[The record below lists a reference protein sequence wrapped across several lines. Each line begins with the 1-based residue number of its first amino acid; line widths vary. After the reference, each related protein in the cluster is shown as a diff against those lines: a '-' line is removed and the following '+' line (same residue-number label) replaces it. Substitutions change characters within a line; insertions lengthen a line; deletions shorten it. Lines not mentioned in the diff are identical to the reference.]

1 MFALFR
7 KRRGR
12 EVLLYKIDVVHA
24 EAGAVQVFQ
33 VLCRR
38 REAKFQAVCVEGLVF
53 ARRVFAQGAV
63 FAVPQQGAARMGELG
78 ADLMGPAGD
87 ELAFDEA
94 QAVRTCQGPVLRLG
108 GLRPLLG
115 LVRDIDA
122 VFDGDN
128 TFPAPGP
135 EFSDS

>member
-94 QAVRTCQGPVLRLG
+94 SGRSNLPGSGTSSGLS
-108 GLRPLLG
+108 LRPLLG
-115 LVRDIDA
+115 GL
-122 VFDGDN
+122 G
-128 TFPAPGP
+128 PA
-135 EFSDS
+135 